1 MKEKTVRKVMLKY
14 FASKNIRVISSR
26 GAGPDLFIDGK
37 AVCEIKGSMGRKRD
51 FDRMLR
57 QLVDYSKKHAGVS
70 LALPFDGLT
79 LKRSLQLINLF
90 DLIEYA
96 TDISLKMYIIAPD
109 SSDKHVFYIKEL
121 LKGISILWTYMAPNM
136 SRMGFNQDE
145 PDSTIDQ
152 AVENLT
158 EYSPE
163 EELRYWVSHERLT
176 GTSRVRI

>member
-1 MKEKTVRKVMLKY
+1 MKEKTVRKIMVKY
-14 FASKNIRVISSR
+14 FSSKNISVIPSR

-37 AVCEIKGSMGRKRD
+37 AVCEVKGSMGRKRD

-57 QLVDYSKKHAGVS
+57 QLVDYAKKHAGVS

-79 LKRSLQLINLF
+79 LKRSHQLITLF
-90 DLIEYA
+90 DLIEDA
-96 TDISLKMYIIAPD
+96 KDIRLKMYLIAPD
-109 SSDKHVFYIKEL
+109 PSEKHVFYVKEF
-121 LKGISILWTYMAPNM
+121 LKGIVVLDTYMTPNKP
-136 SRMGFNQDE
+136 RMGFNQDK

-152 AVENLT
+152 AVENLI

-163 EELRYWVSHERLT
+163 EELKYWVSQERLP